1 MKRLRLVISTSAKQD
16 LVEIWTYIAQDS
28 PRHADDFVDLLYE
41 KCQLIADSPNIGR
54 SRNELSAGLR
64 SLPVARYLIFYRR
77 SGRDLEIVR
86 VVSGYRDI
94 DDLF

>member
-1 MKRLRLVISTSAKQD
+1 MKRLRLVISKSAKQD

-28 PRHADDFVDLLYE
+28 PRHADDFVDLLYD
-41 KCQLIADSPNIGR
+41 KCQLIAESPEIGR
-54 SRNELSAGLR
+54 TRDELATGLR
-64 SLPVARYLIFYRR
+64 FLPVRRYLIFYRR
-77 SGRDLEIVR
+77 SGQDLEIVR